1 MCRVVYGC
9 NQHIGAR
16 DVPSGGLRRA
26 GKSERHNTAGRDEAR
41 FTTLTNSPYRSD
53 HLRTEAHLSSRSR
66 SLTPDTTGASKAD
79 ILELANKLNVR
90 FMRLQFTDI
99 LGINKNVEIPS
110 SQFEKALAGD
120 IMFDGSSIEGF
131 VRIEESDMLLAP
143 DLDTF
148 LVYPW
153 GETDSRI
160 CRLICDIR
168 TPSGEPFAGDP
179 RGTLKSVLA
188 KASSM
193 GFSMNAGMEA
203 EFFLFKPD
211 ESGEA
216 STTTHDVGGY
226 FDLAPADLGEDARR
240 AMVDMLERMGFEVE
254 AAHHE
259 VAHGQ
264 HEIDFRYAD
273 ALKTADNIATF
284 RFVVKH
290 VARQFGLLA
299 SFMPKPI
306 FGQNGSGMHTHQSLF
321 KGRDNAFWDASAEWE
336 LSKTALHYVGGL
348 LRHARGMCA
357 ITNPLVNSYKRL
369 VPGYEAP
376 VNVAW
381 SMRNRS
387 PLIRVPDRRGLGTRV
402 ELRSPDPAANPYL
415 ALAVMLASGLD
426 GIETQADYREP
437 VNENI
442 WEMSFREKRRLRIDD
457 LPHDLNEA
465 LDELEKDDVITGALG
480 KHIAAHFVEAKR
492 QEWRDY
498 ITQVSAWELESYL
511 AKY

>member
-1 MCRVVYGC
+1 MV
-9 NQHIGAR
+9 GATKS
-16 DVPSGGLRRA
+16 DV
-26 GKSERHNTAGRDEAR
+26 
-41 FTTLTNSPYRSD
+41 
-53 HLRTEAHLSSRSR
+53 
-66 SLTPDTTGASKAD
+66 
-79 ILELANKLNVR
+79 LELTEKLNVR

-110 SQFEKALAGD
+110 TQFEKALTGD

-131 VRIEESDMLLAP
+131 VRIEESDMLLVP
-143 DLDTF
+143 DLETF

-153 GETDSRI
+153 GDDENRI
-160 CRLICDIR
+160 CRLVCDIHR
-168 TPSGEPFAGDP
+168 PDGEPFVGDP
-179 RGTLKSVLA
+179 RGRLKAALA
-188 KASSM
+188 KAKQL
-193 GFSMNAGMEA
+193 GFTMNAGMEA
-203 EFFLFKPD
+203 EFFLFRPD
-211 ESGEA
+211 ASGEA
-216 STTTHDVGGY
+216 TTATHDVGGY
-226 FDLAPADLGEDARR
+226 FDLAPTDLGEDARR
-240 AMVDMLERMGFEVE
+240 AMVDTLERMGFEVE

-284 RFVVKH
+284 RFVVKQ
-290 VARQFGLLA
+290 VATQFGLLA

-321 KGRDNAFWDASAEWE
+321 KGRENAFWDQSAEWE
-336 LSKTALHYVGGL
+336 LSKTALHYIGGL

-387 PLIRVPDRRGLGTRV
+387 PMIRIPDRRGLGTRI
-402 ELRSPDPAANPYL
+402 ELRIPDPSANPYL
-415 ALAVMLASGLD
+415 ALAVQLAAGLD
-426 GIETQADYREP
+426 GVTTKADAREP
-437 VNENI
+437 VNTNI
-442 WEMSFREKRRLRIDD
+442 WEMSHRERRRLRIDD
-457 LPHDLNEA
+457 LPHNLEEA
-465 LDELEKDDVITGALG
+465 CNELEKDDVMTEALG
-480 KHIAAHFVEAKR
+480 EHITNHFLAAKR
-492 QEWRDY
+492 QEWQEY
-498 ITQVSAWELESYL
+498 ISQVSPWELENYL

>member
-1 MCRVVYGC
+1 
-9 NQHIGAR
+9 
-16 DVPSGGLRRA
+16 
-26 GKSERHNTAGRDEAR
+26 
-41 FTTLTNSPYRSD
+41 
-53 HLRTEAHLSSRSR
+53 
-66 SLTPDTTGASKAD
+66 
-79 ILELANKLNVR
+79 
-90 FMRLQFTDI
+90 MRLQFTDI
-99 LGINKNVEIPS
+99 LGINKNVEVPA
-110 SQFEKALAGD
+110 SQFEKALSGD

-143 DLDTF
+143 DLSTF
-148 LVYPW
+148 QVFPW
-153 GETDSRI
+153 GDPENRI
-160 CRLICDIR
+160 CRVICDIN
-168 TPSGEPFAGDP
+168 TPDGAPFAGDP
-179 RGTLKSVLA
+179 RGVLKRVLA
-188 KASSM
+188 QASSL

-203 EFFLFKPD
+203 EFFLFRPS
-211 ESGEA
+211 EEGEA
-216 STTTHDVGGY
+216 TTVTHDVGSY
-226 FDLAPADLGEDARR
+226 FDLAPADLGEEARR
-240 AMVDMLERMGFEVE
+240 SMVDVLERMGFEVE
-254 AAHHE
+254 ASHHE

-273 ALKTADNIATF
+273 ALETADNIATF
-284 RFVVKH
+284 RFVVKQ
-290 VARQFGLLA
+290 VAQQFGLVA

-321 KGRDNAFWDASAEWE
+321 RGRDNAFWDAKAQWE
-336 LSKTALHYVGGL
+336 LSPVALHYIGGL

-387 PLIRVPDRRGLGTRV
+387 PLIRVPERRGPGTRV
-402 ELRSPDPAANPYL
+402 ELRMPDPSANPYL
-415 ALAVMLASGLD
+415 ALTVMLAAGLD
-426 GIETQADYREP
+426 GVQTNADYREP

-442 WEMSFREKRRLRIDD
+442 WEMSFRERRRLRIDD

-465 LDELEKDDVITGALG
+465 LDELEKDDIVRAALG
-480 KHIAAHFVEAKR
+480 DHIARHFVEAKR

-498 ITQVSAWELESYL
+498 ITQVSPWELENYL